1 MRNLVYLPAVWTVA
15 TFWLIILTT
24 ILLPNSTA
32 SQNIKDILKFPSNLE
47 ELKLIAS
54 SLMTFKMNHPIYVH
68 TLFFSAYLYKQTFAI
83 PGSVFLNLLSGA
95 LYGPL
100 IGTALCCLLTASGAS
115 MCYFLSLISG
125 TEIIMRK
132 WPDKLSQ
139 LRHQVDANKK
149 RLPFFLL
156 SLRLVPV
163 TPNWFINITSPILG
177 IPITTFAF
185 TALLGLIPY
194 NYVCVKAGSVLS
206 QLNSVNDLLTM
217 QTFGNLCILATVSSL
232 PGFLNSKLEKVL
244 KSTE

>member
-1 MRNLVYLPAVWTVA
+1 MSSY
-15 TFWLIILTT
+15 
-24 ILLPNSTA
+24 
-32 SQNIKDILKFPSNLE
+32 SQDILKFPSNLE

-83 PGSVFLNLLSGA
+83 PGSVFLVNVPNGLSTLKSSNLERCFFFVQNLLSGA

-139 LRHQVDANKK
+139 LRHQVSLFYKYSV
-149 RLPFFLL
+149 LFFLL
-156 SLRLVPV
+156 QQS
-163 TPNWFINITSPILG
+163 
-177 IPITTFAF
+177 
-185 TALLGLIPY
+185 
-194 NYVCVKAGSVLS
+194 
-206 QLNSVNDLLTM
+206 
-217 QTFGNLCILATVSSL
+217 
-232 PGFLNSKLEKVL
+232 
-244 KSTE
+244 